1 MGKSIKYKAIIKV
14 ELVKQLRQLI
24 EAGLNK
30 LGKK

>member
-1 MGKSIKYKAIIKV
+1 V

-30 LGKK
+30 LGKKLVLLIDLDPQAN